1 MGLSGISPLS
11 LLLIFLIII
20 ALFGADKLKNL
31 GRDLGEAI
39 KQFRQ
44 ATQDDNEKSS

>member
-1 MGLSGISPLS
+1 MGFSGISPMS

-31 GRDLGEAI
+31 GHDLGSAI
-39 KQFRQ
+39 KQFRE
-44 ATQDDNEKSS
+44 ALSQDDKHE